1 MHPVTLNNAQ
11 ITARLVGHAVY
22 LKRKGLL
29 NISLTDTA
37 PKSPYVMVDQKG
49 NITEVK

>member
-11 ITARLVGHAVY
+11 ITARLVGHPVY

-29 NISLTDTA
+29 NILLSDTA
-37 PKSPYVMVDQKG
+37 PKEPYVVVEPEG